1 MQSELY
7 KKAAYLAHTRVK
19 PVDTTTGDL
28 NQRRLT
34 TMFTI
39 LFALLLTAISPAS
52 VPSHT
57 TTTAPT
63 AAAASGYNCYC
74 HDIKAPVHVAEN
86 LTPAQIKV

>member
-1 MQSELY
+1 MLPLSNPIISLV
-7 KKAAYLAHTRVK
+7 KIDPGFPIRAHTKVK

-74 HDIKAPVHVAEN
+74 HDIGHKDWG
-86 LTPAQIKV
+86 K